1 MIRYALRE
9 PIQRVKGVTC
19 VWRRHD
25 PFMMRFMQRLVD
37 HRMMQ
42 ASVYPIDEKVGKAD
56 EEGELKD
63 VV

>member
-9 PIQRVKGVTC
+9 PIQRVKGMAC

-37 HRMMQ
+37 HGMMQ
-42 ASVYPIDEKVGKAD
+42 PSVYPIDEKVRKAY
-56 EEGELKD
+56 EQWELKN